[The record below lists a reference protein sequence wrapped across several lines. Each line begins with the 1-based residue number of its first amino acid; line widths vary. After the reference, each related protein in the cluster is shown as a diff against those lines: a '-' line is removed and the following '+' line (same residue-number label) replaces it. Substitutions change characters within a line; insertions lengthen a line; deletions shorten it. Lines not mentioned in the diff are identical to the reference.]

1 MHSSQLRSKR
11 RGNRLNSKNSR
22 KAEPGSLERLQYFEK
37 LIAEYTETEI
47 SDYKEQIL
55 ANLANFAYDPRN
67 CVHLRQLNVLELFL
81 DCLAVFAPIWSEPIT
96 EHNSVPSGD
105 SSLRLAEIA
114 VGGIANLA
122 SISATERRTICD
134 HPQLAYVVA
143 GLASPSPSIV
153 INSLTILIHLFTP
166 CPNSDYSP
174 PPLPVKFPAAVKA
187 AQSYSKASSL
197 VCKDNNPLD
206 SRIVVLAQVLLEDC
220 C

>member
-1 MHSSQLRSKR
+1 MHPGHLRSKR
-11 RGNRLNSKNSR
+11 RVNKLSANNPH
-22 KAEPGSLERLQYFEK
+22 KAEPGSLERLQYFEQ
-37 LIAEYTETEI
+37 LINEYTETDI

-67 CVHLRQLNVLELFL
+67 CLHLRQLNVLELFL
-81 DCLAVFAPIWSEPIT
+81 NCLAVFAPIWSEPAT
-96 EHNSVPSGD
+96 EHDYVHPGD
-105 SSLRLAEIA
+105 SALRLAEIA

-122 SISATERRTICD
+122 AISSVERKTICD

-143 GLASPSPSIV
+143 ALASPSPSIV

-174 PPLPVKFPAAVKA
+174 PSLSVKFPAAVKA

-197 VCKDNNPLD
+197 VSTDNNPLD